1 MELFGKSISRTRLT
15 YTVVAC
21 DMAICILFVLNAV
34 WILQFIKK
42 EERDEDKRIV
52 NLSDFAVQIK
62 NIPSADNWNQN
73 HELLRVMLFWH
84 ITEVVKKEPQVI
96 FNMDEK
102 YLPGVDHSEI
112 VSISFGE
119 KDFRDY
125 ELLQ

>member
-1 MELFGKSISRTRLT
+1 L
-15 YTVVAC
+15 
-21 DMAICILFVLNAV
+21 
-34 WILQFIKK
+34 
-42 EERDEDKRIV
+42 
-52 NLSDFAVQIK
+52 
-62 NIPSADNWNQN
+62 
-73 HELLRVMLFWH
+73 LFWH

-96 FNMDEK
+96 HNMDEK